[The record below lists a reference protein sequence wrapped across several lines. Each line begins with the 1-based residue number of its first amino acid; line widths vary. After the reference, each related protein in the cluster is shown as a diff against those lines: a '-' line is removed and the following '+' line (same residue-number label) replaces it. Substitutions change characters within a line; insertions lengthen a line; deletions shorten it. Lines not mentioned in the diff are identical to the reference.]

1 MNQPVCAVVG
11 VGPGNG
17 AAFAR
22 KFSNEG
28 YQIALLARNR
38 EYLKELSSELDGS
51 RPYPSDVKDV
61 EGLRATFSAIKSD
74 MGPIDV
80 LIYNAGSGVF
90 VTVDETTIPDF
101 EDAWRINTLGL
112 LVAIQAVLP
121 AMRAAGQGSIVV
133 TGATASLRGAARTTP
148 FAPAKAAQRSLAQS
162 VAKHVGPDG
171 IHVSY
176 VILDGGVDVAKTREY
191 DPNPAE
197 DSLLKPDDIAETYYH
212 LSQQKRSAWTFEVDL
227 RPYVEKW

>member
-1 MNQPVCAVVG
+1 MTQPLCAVVG

-22 KFSNEG
+22 KFSREG
-28 YQIALLARNR
+28 YQIALMARNQK
-38 EYLKELSSELDGS
+38 YLEDLSAEIDGS
-51 RPYPSDVKDV
+51 RSYPSDVKDI
-61 EGLRATFSAIKSD
+61 EPLRSTFSAIKSD
-74 MGPIDV
+74 MGPVDV
-80 LIYNAGSGVF
+80 LIYNAGSGMF
-90 VTVDETTIPDF
+90 VTVDETTISDF

-112 LVAIQAVLP
+112 LVSIQAVLP
-121 AMRAAGQGSIVV
+121 DMRAAHQGNIIV
-133 TGATASLRGAARTTP
+133 TGATASLRGAAKTTA

-171 IHVSY
+171 VHVSY
-176 VILDGGVDVAKTREY
+176 VIIDGGVDLPRAREY
-191 DPNPAE
+191 NPNPAE